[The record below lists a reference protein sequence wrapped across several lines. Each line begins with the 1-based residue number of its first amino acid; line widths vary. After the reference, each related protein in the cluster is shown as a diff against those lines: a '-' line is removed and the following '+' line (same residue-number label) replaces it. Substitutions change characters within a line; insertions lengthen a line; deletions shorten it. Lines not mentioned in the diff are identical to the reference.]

1 MIYIKLFLIFFKIGL
16 FTVGGGVAAIP
27 LMQESVVETGMI
39 SRQDFI
45 DMIAV
50 SQSTPG
56 PIGINIA
63 TYVGFTSAGVAGSLA
78 ATLGMAAPS
87 VIIIVLIARFVKDF
101 NSHPGIRRVM
111 YALRPTAVGLI
122 AASSWFIFN
131 VSVISFNSM
140 DSPGW
145 FDWRRLLI
153 FAVLA
158 VWYYFKKLN
167 PIVFIVAGAVLGII
181 LL

>member
-1 MIYIKLFLIFFKIGL
+1 MIFFKVGL
-16 FTVGGGVAAIP
+16 FAVGGGVAAIP

-39 SRQDFI
+39 RQQDFI

-63 TYVGFTSAGVAGSLA
+63 TYVGYRAGGVGGSLA
-78 ATLGMAAPS
+78 ATVGMAAPS
-87 VIIIVLIARFVKDF
+87 VIIILLIAGFVKDF
-101 NSHPGIRRVM
+101 NSHTSIRRVM
-111 YALRPTAVGLI
+111 YALRPTALGLI
-122 AASSWFIFN
+122 ATAAWFIFN
-131 VSVISFNSM
+131 VSVVSFNSM

-158 VWYYFKKLN
+158 VWYYFKKTH
-167 PIVFIVAGAVLGII
+167 PIIFIGAGAVLGVI